1 MNSHLDPAGPGIA
14 PGSRSRPVRDAL
26 GLIVFGLLVGL
37 AANALSPRGIPLV
50 GDFSRGAAL
59 ANRSEEE
66 LKELPPVVELADV
79 KTAIASGDSLLVVL
93 DARAPDAFAEGHL
106 PGALNLSVEN
116 LDANYPPL
124 KARLDRV
131 NRIIVY
137 CDGGD
142 CELSHDLAEALKS
155 LGYKRVQLFAG
166 GIAAWTEA
174 GEKLETGAEPAPS
187 ATKEGSAQ

>member
-1 MNSHLDPAGPGIA
+1 MNSHLDPTGPS
-14 PGSRSRPVRDAL
+14 PPPRQHPVRDAL
-26 GLIVFGLLVGL
+26 GLIVFGVLFGL
-37 AANALSPRGIPLV
+37 AANALSPRGIPWV

-66 LKELPPVVELADV
+66 LKELPPVIELADV
-79 KTAIASGDSLLVVL
+79 KTAIAANDSLLAVL
-93 DARAPDAFAEGHL
+93 DARAPDAYAEGHL

-116 LDANYPPL
+116 IDEFYPPL
-124 KARLDRV
+124 KDTLAKK

-155 LGYKRVQLFAG
+155 FGYKRVQLFAG
-166 GIAAWTEA
+166 GVTAWTEA
-174 GEKLETGAEPAPS
+174 GEKLTAGTEP
-187 ATKEGSAQ
+187 

>member
-1 MNSHLDPAGPGIA
+1 MNSHLGPAGPQI
-14 PGSRSRPVRDAL
+14 PPSRRPHPVRDAL
-26 GLIVFGLLVGL
+26 GLIAFGILFGLV
-37 AANALSPRGIPLV
+37 ANAVSPRGIPWT

-66 LKELPPVVELADV
+66 LKELPPVVEMADV
-79 KTAIASGDSLLVVL
+79 KAAIAAGDSLLAVL
-93 DARAPDAFAEGHL
+93 DARAPDAYAEGHL

-116 LDANYPPL
+116 LDEAYAPL
-124 KARLDRV
+124 KDTLTKK

-155 LGYKRVQLFAG
+155 LGHKRVQLFAG

-174 GEKLETGAEPAPS
+174 GEKL
-187 ATKEGSAQ
+187 KEGSEP

>member
-1 MNSHLDPAGPGIA
+1 MNSHLDPAGPLTS
-14 PGSRSRPVRDAL
+14 PRRPHPVRDAL
-26 GLIVFGLLVGL
+26 GLIAFGILFGLV
-37 AANALSPRGIPLV
+37 ANAVSPRGIPWT

-79 KTAIASGDSLLVVL
+79 KAAIAAGDSLLAVL
-93 DARAPDAFAEGHL
+93 DARAPDAYAEGHL

-116 LDANYPPL
+116 LDEAYKPL
-124 KARLDRV
+124 KDTLAKM

-155 LGYKRVQLFAG
+155 LGHKRVQLFAG
-166 GIAAWTEA
+166 GVAAWTGA
-174 GEKLETGAEPAPS
+174 GEKL
-187 ATKEGSAQ
+187 KEGSEP

>member
-1 MNSHLDPAGPGIA
+1 MNSHLDPAGPPPA
-14 PGSRSRPVRDAL
+14 PASRQRPLRDAL
-26 GLIVFGLLVGL
+26 GLIVFGTLVGL
-37 AANALSPRGIPLV
+37 AANALSPRGIPLT

-59 ANRSEEE
+59 ANLSEDE

-79 KTAIASGDSLLVVL
+79 KTAIASGDSLLAVL
-93 DARAPDAFAEGHL
+93 DARAPDAYAEGHL

-116 LDANYPPL
+116 LDEFYAPL
-124 KARLDRV
+124 KDTLSRR

-155 LGYKRVQLFAG
+155 LGHKRVQLFAG
-166 GIAAWTEA
+166 GVAAWTES
-174 GEKLETGAEPAPS
+174 GEKL
-187 ATKEGSAQ
+187 KEGTEP

>member
-1 MNSHLDPAGPGIA
+1 MTTQLDPGMRGQSPVPGR
-14 PGSRSRPVRDAL
+14 RSFRDAC
-26 GLIVFGLLVGL
+26 GLVLFGILFGI
-37 AANALSPRGIPLV
+37 AANALSPRGIPWV

-79 KTAIASGDSLLVVL
+79 QTAVAAGDSLLAIL
-93 DARAPDAFAEGHL
+93 DARLPEDYVAGHL
-106 PGALNLSVEN
+106 PGALHLSVDN
-116 LDANYPPL
+116 LDEFYAPL
-124 KARLDRV
+124 KAKLERM

-155 LGYKRVQLFAG
+155 YGHKRVQLFAG

-174 GEKLETGAEPAPS
+174 GEKLTEGVEP
-187 ATKEGSAQ
+187 